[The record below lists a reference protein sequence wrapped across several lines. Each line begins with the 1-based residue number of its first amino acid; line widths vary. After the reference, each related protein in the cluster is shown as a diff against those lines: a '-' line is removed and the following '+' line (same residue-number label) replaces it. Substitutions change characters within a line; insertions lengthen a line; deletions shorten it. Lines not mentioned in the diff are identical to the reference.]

1 MRRNAIVRIVVFSVI
16 ALVLTGILVTG
27 LGGGLYITEH
37 HSGTVATGTVEIDP
51 ARVSKLEIDWAAG
64 TVTIKTGDT
73 DKIVISEE
81 GQFDDQYAMLY
92 NLDEGTLEIY
102 HSSGSV
108 SIIGS
113 VPKKN
118 LTVTVPVG
126 WECRELD
133 VDAAGVSVA
142 VEGLTADSVDL
153 DGAGME
159 LSYTGSFNT
168 LDCDGAGCVLDIV
181 SREDPD
187 SIEIDGAGCDIELTL
202 PEGCGFAANLDGL
215 GCSFESNVDAGRL
228 EGMYVYGNES
238 CRIEADGLGV
248 AMSVRYELVAP
259 LPTEKVS
266 G

>member
-1 MRRNAIVRIVVFSVI
+1 MRRNAIVRIVIFALI
-16 ALVLTGILVTG
+16 ALVLTGILMAG

-37 HSGTVATGTVEIDP
+37 HSGNVATGTVEIDP
-51 ARVSKLEIDWAAG
+51 TRVSSLEIDWAAG

-73 DKIVISEE
+73 DKILISEE
-81 GQFDDQYAMLY
+81 GEFDDRYAMLY
-92 NLDEGTLEIY
+92 EIDEGTLEIA
-102 HSSGSV
+102 HSTGT
-108 SIIGS
+108 IIGS
-113 VPKKN
+113 IPKKN

-133 VDAAGVSVA
+133 VDAAGVVVT
-142 VEGLTADSVDL
+142 VEDLTAGSVDL
-153 DGAGME
+153 DGTGME

-168 LDCDGAGCVLDIV
+168 LGCDGAGCVLDIV

-215 GCSFESNVDAGRL
+215 GCSFSCNEESSRRDGK
-228 EGMYVYGNES
+228 YVYGNES

-248 AMSVRYELVAP
+248 ALSIHYGPNAP
-259 LPTEKVS
+259 QPTASEK

>member
-1 MRRNAIVRIVVFSVI
+1 MKRNAIVRIVVFSVI
-16 ALVLTGILVTG
+16 ALVLTGILVAG

-37 HSGTVATGTVEIDP
+37 HSGTVAMGAVEIDP
-51 ARVSKLEIDWAAG
+51 DRVSSLEIDWAAG
-64 TVTIKTGDT
+64 SVTVRTGDT

-81 GQFDDQYAMLY
+81 GKFDNKYAMLY
-92 NLDEGTLEIY
+92 EIDEGTLEIA
-102 HSSGSV
+102 HSTGT
-108 SIIGS
+108 IIGS

-118 LTVTVPVG
+118 LTVTVPADWV
-126 WECRELD
+126 CRELD
-133 VDAAGVSVA
+133 INAAGVVVT
-142 VEGLTADSVDL
+142 VEGLTAGSVDL

-181 SREDPD
+181 SREAPG

-215 GCSFESNVDAGRL
+215 GCSFVSDVESARL
-228 EGMYVYGNES
+228 EGMYVYGNQD

-248 AMSVRYELVAP
+248 ALSIHYGPNAP
-259 LPTEKVS
+259 QPTASEK